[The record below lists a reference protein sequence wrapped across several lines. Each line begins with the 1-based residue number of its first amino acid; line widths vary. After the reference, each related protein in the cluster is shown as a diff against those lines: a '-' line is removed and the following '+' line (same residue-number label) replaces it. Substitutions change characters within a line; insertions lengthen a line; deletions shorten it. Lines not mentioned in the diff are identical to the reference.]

1 MQTFI
6 DVVLDKEQGSENE
19 NIIYILPSRRAG
31 NTLTKKIASR
41 AITTSFAPKVFS
53 IEEFISHVT
62 GLKSAS
68 NIDLIFILFESY
80 KEVVAKEK
88 LADFQTF
95 CGWAQSILSDFNEID
110 RFLLNQSE
118 VFNHLKDIK
127 ELSDHWSSSKNE
139 LVLNYIDFWNSLFD
153 IYTVFCSKS
162 LDKGAVHQGYVY
174 RQAVET
180 IEHYIHSSPN
190 VRHVFIG
197 FNALNTAEQQL
208 IQALLSQGN
217 AEIYWDTEKSF
228 LNNPF
233 HETNSF
239 VKNYKSKWSY
249 YSSNPFNWTFDNYST
264 QKNIATYACSQDI
277 LQAKTLGTILSK
289 ISSQELSNTAIVLG
303 EESLLLPVLNA
314 LPRSIQKVNITMGL
328 PLSKTST
335 ASFFDQLIT
344 LKKNPHKNG
353 YYFKDVLNILRNP
366 LSAALLGSQTEHL
379 EQEIITNNL
388 IFISV
393 SQLAELSSDSTDPV
407 FNLLFKTWNEHP
419 KDAVTNCIHIIE
431 ALRALFDTGNNTLQL
446 EYIYGFYVAFNKLK
460 QLMDA
465 QDHIKDI
472 PTFIHFYR
480 EILSSETIDLRGDPE
495 QGLQIMGVLES
506 RVLDYKHVI
515 ITSVNEGILPSG
527 KSQNSYIPYDLKKL
541 YNLPTYS
548 EKDAVYAYHFYHLLH
563 RSSTVDL
570 LYTTHSTGLGSSEKS
585 RFIRQIEEES
595 IHSIKKHVVTPSTI
609 KIEERL
615 PHISKDT
622 TIIDSLKNLFKKGIS
637 PSALTT
643 YLRDPIVF
651 YERYVLGINS
661 SNEVE
666 ETVAAN
672 TMGTIVHNTL
682 EELYKPHVGQQLTVT
697 IIEELLT
704 MIEVEV
710 RNQFKLVYEL
720 NHISEGKNK
729 IVYAIVTRYV
739 ENYLKRE
746 KGLLKKG
753 DTVTIMSV
761 EDDLRN
767 IQLTEDIFLRGK
779 VDLVEQRNNNV
790 NIVDYKTGK
799 VAQKDLNL
807 SAFDD
812 LLLPEGKFEKAF
824 QVLMYAYMLNKKKPL
839 DFPVSVGIISFKNL
853 QSGYL
858 PFKYNKNEQVTED
871 TLLEFEGVLKSLIAE
886 ILNPEIPFTQREI

>member
-31 NTLTKKIASR
+31 NTLTKKVASR
-41 AITTSFAPKVFS
+41 ATTTSFAPKVFS

-62 GLKSAS
+62 GLQSAS

-80 KEVVAKEK
+80 KEVVPKEK

-110 RFLLNQSE
+110 RFLLNQDE

-127 ELSDHWSSSKNE
+127 ELSDHWSTSKNE
-139 LVLNYIDFWNSLFD
+139 LVLNYIDFWNSLYD

-180 IEHYIHSSPN
+180 IEHYIHSSAN

-208 IQALLSQGN
+208 IQALLSEGN

-249 YSSNPFNWTFDNYST
+249 YSSNPFNWTFDNYSA

-277 LQAKTLGTILSK
+277 LQAKTLGTILSSIDGK
-289 ISSQELSNTAIVLG
+289 ELSNTAIVLG
-303 EESLLLPVLNA
+303 DESLLLPVLNA
-314 LPRSIQKVNITMGL
+314 LPRNIQKVNITMGL
-328 PLSKTST
+328 PLSKTPT
-335 ASFFDQLIT
+335 TSFFDQLIA
-344 LKKNPHKNG
+344 LKKNPHTNG

-366 LSAALLGSQTEHL
+366 LSAGLLGSQTEHL
-379 EQEIITNNL
+379 EQEIIANNL

-393 SQLAELSSDSTDPV
+393 SDLSQLIDNSGDSS
-407 FNLLFKTWNEHP
+407 FHLLFKTWGDKP
-419 KDAVTNCIHIIE
+419 ADAVENCIHIIE
-431 ALRALFDTGNNTLQL
+431 ALRSLFDTGNNTLQL

-460 QLMDA
+460 QLMST
-465 QDHIKDI
+465 QDHIKDLV
-472 PTFIHFYR
+472 TFIHFYR

-506 RVLDYKHVI
+506 RVLDYDHVI

-541 YNLPTYS
+541 YHLPTYS

-563 RSSTVDL
+563 RASTVDL

-585 RFIRQIEEES
+585 RFIRQIEEEG
-595 IHSIKKHVVTPSTI
+595 IHDIKKYVVTPSTI
-609 KIEERL
+609 KIAEPV
-615 PHISKDT
+615 PHIVKNAA
-622 TIIDSLKNLFKKGIS
+622 ILDSLKRLFKKGIS

-651 YERYVLGINS
+651 YERYVLGINT

-682 EELYKPHVGQQLTVT
+682 EELYKPHVGQQLAITT
-697 IIEELLT
+697 LDTLLK
-704 MIEVEV
+704 MVDNEV
-710 RNQFKLVYEL
+710 RNQFKLVYGL
-720 NHISEGKNK
+720 NHITEGKNK

-746 KGLLKKG
+746 KGLITNG
-753 DTVTIMSV
+753 DTVSIQSV
-761 EDDLRN
+761 EDDLRD
-767 IQLTEDIFLRGK
+767 IRLTEDIFLRGK
-779 VDLVEQRNNNV
+779 VDLVEIRNNKIK
-790 NIVDYKTGK
+790 IVDYKTGK
-799 VAQKDLNL
+799 VEQKDLNL
-807 SAFDD
+807 TAFPD

-853 QSGYL
+853 KSGYL
-858 PFKYNKNEQVTED
+858 PFKYNKNEDVTED
-871 TLLEFEGVLKSLIAE
+871 TLLEFEVILKSLIAE
-886 ILNPEIPFTQREI
+886 ILNPDIPFTQRVL